1 MKLMSLP
8 FSLGL
13 AVAALLIGCGAGH
26 LEIVSITVTPTMGDA
41 PIIPPTDVEFT
52 AIATFDN
59 QSSGELTDADGLAW
73 TTSNS
78 TIATIDNDGS
88 ATCVAP
94 GQVTITATVPSELNI
109 TVNNGIN
116 NTSMNVSGTAQLMC
130 VDNATPP

>member
-1 MKLMSLP
+1 MKLMSSP
-8 FSLGL
+8 FPLGL

-26 LEIVSITVTPTMGDA
+26 LKIVSITVTPTIGGA

-52 AIATFDN
+52 ATATFDN

-78 TIATIDNDGS
+78 TIATIDSDGS
-88 ATCVAP
+88 ATCIAP
-94 GQVTITATVPSELNI
+94 GAVTITATAPSELN
-109 TVNNGIN
+109 
-116 NTSMNVSGTAQLMC
+116 NTSINVSGTAQLTC